1 MPEETQDKE
10 LQALN
15 SKNQLND
22 DVKSFH
28 NLSEV
33 EQSELLGLLAQS
45 QELNCEEIESKMG
58 ELSEYWGKIL
68 IEILNKNRLYKEES
82 DRRIRVEKQ
91 TNKIYALQN
100 LSKRVVRKGGI
111 KLDWVSW
118 NILELRWWENKDFK
132 SFYPTYYYIWGFP
145 INVREYDNYFNE
157 KLKKYVITEEEIYE
171 LLNSINEY
179 MKDNGAENDWN
190 IDYKIKL
197 KEWKTKILAWEYL
210 IEVVPE
216 LTWGVITNDGGCRI
230 NDLVHGEFEF
240 WQGGYKSYKV
250 ILKIPNEMM
259 TSPRVRNA
267 MLNNESVELF

>member
-15 SKNQLND
+15 SKTQLND

-111 KLDWVSW
+111 KLD
-118 NILELRWWENKDFK
+118 
-132 SFYPTYYYIWGFP
+132 
-145 INVREYDNYFNE
+145 
-157 KLKKYVITEEEIYE
+157 
-171 LLNSINEY
+171 
-179 MKDNGAENDWN
+179 
-190 IDYKIKL
+190 
-197 KEWKTKILAWEYL
+197 
-210 IEVVPE
+210 
-216 LTWGVITNDGGCRI
+216 
-230 NDLVHGEFEF
+230 
-240 WQGGYKSYKV
+240 
-250 ILKIPNEMM
+250 
-259 TSPRVRNA
+259 
-267 MLNNESVELF
+267 